1 MLVDEKFSNTL
12 DLLLTSGIIL
22 YTDLGSLSLIAERE
36 PEPDDG
42 LFTLVWFLAV
52 LLAVLF
58 LLVLASDEAE
68 FLLLLLFGRS
78 VARDTRRYERCTCK
92 YIASFS
98 V

>member
-1 MLVDEKFSNTL
+1 MLQDERLSNTL
-12 DLLLTSGIIL
+12 DLLLKSGAII
-22 YTDLGSLSLIAERE
+22 YTDLGPLSLIAERE
-36 PEPDDG
+36 SEPDDS

-52 LLAVLF
+52 LLTVLF

-78 VARDTRRYERCTCK
+78 VAGDTRRYERCTCK
-92 YIASFS
+92 YRAPIS